1 MKKLAIQSIANL
13 QVGNRNTISSTSV
26 TVGTMPLAMVAPGE
40 EVKVVSIKGR
50 DNTRRFLE
58 NLGFVEGAV
67 VSIVT
72 ELAGNVIVSIKES
85 RIAVSKGMAIRILTV
100 RA

>member
-1 MKKLAIQSIANL
+1 MAMQSIANL
-13 QVGNRNTISSTSV
+13 QVVNRNTVSLTPV
-26 TVGTMPLAMVAPGE
+26 TVGAMPLAMVAPGE

-85 RIAVSKGMAIRILTV
+85 RIAVNKGMAIRILTV
-100 RA
+100 KA